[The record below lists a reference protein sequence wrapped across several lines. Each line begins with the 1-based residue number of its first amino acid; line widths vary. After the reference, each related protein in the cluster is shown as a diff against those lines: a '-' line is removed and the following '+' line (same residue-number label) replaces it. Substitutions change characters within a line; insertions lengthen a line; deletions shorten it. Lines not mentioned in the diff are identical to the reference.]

1 MNTKTNVLK
10 TSCTTLS
17 STTENIS
24 KKLNTIRA
32 LTVGLENLAIEGS
45 PKGVQGN
52 EDRIREVASS
62 IEQLID
68 TVESDTLFLSTGL
81 IQLKEYI

>member
-32 LTVGLENLAIEGS
+32 LTV
-45 PKGVQGN
+45 
-52 EDRIREVASS
+52 
-62 IEQLID
+62 
-68 TVESDTLFLSTGL
+68 
-81 IQLKEYI
+81 